1 MSSQGPGCWV
11 VKGAPSRNDFK
22 SVLVKGEQQD
32 WITKK
37 PPRSWKLGD
46 KILLWASSPAKR
58 LVGLA
63 TLAAVSKPSNGITT
77 FTLEYVSD
85 CLSDPVGIDDLR
97 ADEIVAAASFLKAG
111 PAATVQRVTAQEMVR
126 MLELISERNPKAAKK
141 AAVWLTEIHERESVD
156 SLRVLSIRPAFARSI
171 VMGEKDVENRS
182 WLPPPTLI
190 GDWFVIHASEKL
202 LDEDIEYC
210 RQRLKETSGFTKEKI
225 VRGAIVGI
233 ARLASCTQASESRWY
248 WPGNIA
254 WNIDDA
260 IALKRPIPLKGKLG
274 LWRLPPEVK
283 KELLA
288 HLPKRVPAL

>member
-1 MSSQGPGCWV
+1 MSSQGPGFWV
-11 VKGAPSRNDFK
+11 VKGDPSRNDFK
-22 SVLVKGEQQD
+22 AMVVKGEQQD

-37 PPRSWKLGD
+37 PPKSWKLFD
-46 KILLWASSPAKR
+46 KMLLWASSPVKR

-63 TLAAVSKPSNGITT
+63 TLSAVSKPSNGVTT

-97 ADEIVAAASFLKAG
+97 ADEIVGAASFLKAG
-111 PAATVQRVTAQEMVR
+111 PAATVQRVTAQEMAR
-126 MLELISERNPKAAKK
+126 MLELISERNPKAARK
-141 AAVWLTEIHERESVD
+141 AAAWLTEIHGRESVD
-156 SLRVLSIRPAFARSI
+156 SLRVLSIRPAFARAI

-182 WLPPPTLI
+182 WVPPATLI

-210 RQRLKETSGFTKEKI
+210 RERLNDASRFTKERI
-225 VRGAIVGI
+225 VRGAIVGL
-233 ARLASCTQASESRWY
+233 ARLSSCTEASDSRWY

-283 KELLA
+283 KKVLA
-288 HLPKRVPAL
+288 QLPKRVPAL